1 VPAAACNAQHAAR
14 RIAARRA
21 RFRRACAC
29 AEAGA
34 LLRVLDDAEL
44 LRPFL
49 HALLFAEAVLARA

>member
-1 VPAAACNAQHAAR
+1 VACNAQHAAR

-21 RFRRACAC
+21 RFRLRRAG
-29 AEAGA
+29 AGA